1 MRLLFLTNFYPP
13 ASRGGYEQWCQE
25 IAEDLRSRGHEIVVL
40 TSRSQAADQL
50 PDEPEWI
57 RRELHLEMPLVSL
70 RNGIEFF
77 TSRKRREAENLER
90 LRQILH
96 NEHPDA
102 VVVWGM
108 WNLPRS
114 LPALAEDLLPGRVV
128 YYMGDYWPTLPSQY
142 VYYWQAPAR
151 NWATAIPKAL
161 LKLAAKPILAGEE
174 LPALHFAH
182 VLFPTHF
189 MCNDF
194 KQRGLRLQETAI
206 IYGAVDIKPYL
217 TSGHT
222 SGHTSTWQESTW
234 TLLYAG
240 RLTHEKGVH
249 TAIEA
254 VAKLVFGREMT
265 NIHLTIAGGGD
276 ADYVADLRRLIQ
288 SEKLESYVTL
298 VGPQSPDAM
307 PELYSRSDMLLFTS
321 LWDEP
326 FGRVL
331 VEAMAAGVI
340 VLGTATG
347 GARELLVDNENA
359 LLFPP
364 GDADR
369 LAARLLEVV
378 DSPALRQRLIEGGRQ
393 TAIERFDSQ
402 RMADEIEAYLER
414 MVVTL

>member
-1 MRLLFLTNFYPP
+1 MKLLFLTNFYPP

-25 IAEDLRSRGHEIVVL
+25 MADTLRSRGHQIVVL
-40 TSRSQAADQL
+40 TSRSQADDGL
-50 PDEPEWI
+50 PAEPEWI

-77 TSRKRREAENLER
+77 TSRKRREEENLDR

-96 NEHPDA
+96 NERPDA
-102 VVVWGM
+102 VLIWGM

-114 LPALAEDLLPGRVV
+114 LAALAEALLPGRVV

-151 NWATAIPKAL
+151 NWATTLPKAL
-161 LKLAAKPILAGEE
+161 LKLAAKPILAGEK

-194 KQRGLRLQETAI
+194 KRRGLRLQETAI
-206 IYGAVDIKPYL
+206 IYGAVDLKPYL

-222 SGHTSTWQESTW
+222 STRQDDTWE
-234 TLLYAG
+234 LLYAG

-254 VAKLVFGREMT
+254 VAKLVFGHEMQK
-265 NIHLTIAGGGD
+265 IHLTIAGGGD
-276 ADYVADLRRLIQ
+276 TDYVADLRRLIQ
-288 SEKLESYVTL
+288 RERLESYVTL
-298 VGPQSPDAM
+298 LGPQLPEAM
-307 PELYSRSDMLLFTS
+307 PELYSRTHMLLFTS

-340 VLGTATG
+340 VVGTATG
-347 GARELLVDNENA
+347 GAKELLVDSENA

-369 LAARLLEVV
+369 LATRLLEVV
-378 DSPALRQRLIEGGRQ
+378 DSPVLRQRLIEGGRQ